1 MSRRIP
7 FVARWMMVLGGL
19 LVLAGLAWPVWIRI
33 REPAPVLGEMGAVVA
48 AVTSPVEPG
57 DSPLPV
63 LAISPSPPS
72 RHPEHVPTPDA
83 LPHRPDSYQMRWIP
97 TSTHRPPSPMP
108 CPPTPVPTTN
118 RPIHPTRIVAP
129 AIQLDAPVVPM
140 TWKTMIRKGRLVSEW
155 DLPKDAAGW
164 HINSALPGQGD
175 NVVISGHHNIEG
187 KVFRHIKDLNLG
199 DTIIV
204 YVGSS
209 SYVYRVSAKYLL
221 KESGMPLEVRE
232 KNARWMLPTGDE
244 RLTLITCWPYEWP
257 GNSHRVVVIARPETH
272 FVIPSESRA
281 R

>member
-1 MSRRIP
+1 
-7 FVARWMMVLGGL
+7 MMVLGSF
-19 LVLAGLAWPVWIRI
+19 LVLAGLVWPAWIRA
-33 REPAPVLGEMGAVVA
+33 REPVPVIGDMGAVVA
-48 AVTSPVEPG
+48 AVTSAVEPSG
-57 DSPLPV
+57 SPLPV
-63 LAISPSPPS
+63 LAISPSLPSLPPENIPRSDAWPHWPHSS
-72 RHPEHVPTPDA
+72 RT
-83 LPHRPDSYQMRWIP
+83 RWIP
-97 TSTHRPPSPMP
+97 TSTHPPPSPTAGP
-108 CPPTPVPTTN
+108 SI
-118 RPIHPTRIVAP
+118 PILARILRIPPTRIVAP

-140 TWKTMIRKGRLVSEW
+140 TWKTVIRKGRLVSEW

-257 GNSHRVVVIARPETH
+257 GNTHRVVVIARPEAH
-272 FVIPSESRA
+272 FASSPESRV